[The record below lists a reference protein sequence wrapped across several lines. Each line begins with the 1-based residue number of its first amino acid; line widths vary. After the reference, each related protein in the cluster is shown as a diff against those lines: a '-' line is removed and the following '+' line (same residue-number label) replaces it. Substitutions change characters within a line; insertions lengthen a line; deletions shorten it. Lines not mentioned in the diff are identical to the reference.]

1 MGLAALGEKHHRLS
15 SATLDHLVRD
25 ARHRTLDLV
34 QDLADRDL
42 ELPKLDIV
50 NPIRWELGHVA
61 HFFEVFFLDLLGKH
75 ERLLPGA
82 DEMYDSFKVAHEDR
96 WSLPLPDR
104 DGTLAYMN
112 RVLELVLERLGE
124 AEPGPAATYLA
135 LLGTLHEDM
144 HGEALTYTRQTLG
157 YPRPVFEASP
167 VPAGGPCPG
176 EVEIPGGNYRL
187 GASPEAPFVFDNEKW
202 SHHVEL
208 APYRIARAPVTNEE
222 FAAFVDEGGFLER
235 RFWSYEGW
243 VWRSAT
249 DLRCPR
255 YWVRSES
262 GWLERDF
269 DRYAPLAPFKPVV
282 HVSWFEAE
290 AYCNWAGRR
299 LPSEAEWELAA
310 SSMEKHP
317 FPWGVEPPTP
327 ERANLDS
334 HHLGTVDVGA
344 FPASD
349 SAFGCRQMIGNVW
362 EWTASAFYPFP
373 GFVVD
378 FPYREYSAPWF
389 GYHKVLRGGAWAT
402 RSRLISNTYRNFFL
416 PHRGDVL
423 AGFRTCARRAQ

>member
-1 MGLAALGEKHHRLS
+1 MGLAALDVKHHRLP
-15 SATLDHLVRD
+15 SAELEHLVRD
-25 ARHRTLDLV
+25 ARRRTLDLV
-34 QDLADRDL
+34 QDLPDRDL
-42 ELPKLDIV
+42 ELPKLDTV

-75 ERLLPGA
+75 ERLLTGA
-82 DEMYDSFKVAHEDR
+82 DEIYDSFKVAHEDR

-104 DGTLAYMN
+104 EGTLAYMN
-112 RVLELVLERLGE
+112 RVLGLVLERLGE
-124 AEPGPAATYLA
+124 AEPGPSATYLA
-135 LLGTLHEDM
+135 MLATLHEDM
-144 HGEALTYTRQTLG
+144 HGEALTYTRQTVG
-157 YPRPVFEASP
+157 YPRPVLETSP
-167 VPAGGPCPG
+167 VRIEGRGCRG
-176 EVEIPGGNYRL
+176 DVEVPGGTYRL

-202 SHHVEL
+202 AHEVEL
-208 APYRIARAPVTNEE
+208 APFRIARAPVTNEE
-222 FAAFVDEGGFLER
+222 FAAFVDEGGYLER

-243 VWRSAT
+243 MWRSAA
-249 DLRCPR
+249 DVRCPR
-255 YWVRSES
+255 YWVRSGS
-262 GWLERDF
+262 GWLGRDF

-317 FPWGVEPPTP
+317 FPWGAEPPTA
-327 ERANLDS
+327 EHANLDS
-334 HHLGTVDVGA
+334 RHLGTVEVGA

-362 EWTASAFYPFP
+362 EWTDSAFYPFP
-373 GFVVD
+373 GFVLD

-423 AGFRTCARRAQ
+423 AGFRTCAR